1 MTPIAL
7 ARFNIVFSLGI
18 LGLKYAAYALTGS
31 VSLYSDAL
39 ESIVNVAAA
48 LMALYAIQV
57 AAQPPDR
64 EHPFG
69 HTKAEFLSAVA
80 EGALI
85 LFAAVEIA
93 RAAGARLMSPVPLEG
108 LTAGLTLSLLAGVLT
123 AGWAV
128 FLIRTGRKRRSP
140 ALVADGKHLWT
151 DVVSTGGVL
160 AGILLARATGW
171 WILDPILAIAVAINV
186 VIEGLRLM
194 RESMGGLMDE
204 SLPDAQMNNI
214 QQIIRA
220 NMEGAIEVHALRSRT
235 AGQHRFIEF
244 HLVVPGSMSVEAS
257 HAICDRLEA
266 ALRTS
271 IADCSVTIHVEP
283 EEKAK
288 HLGAVARLRD

>member
-1 MTPIAL
+1 MSPIAL
-7 ARFNIVFSLGI
+7 ARYNIVFSLGI

-93 RAAGARLMSPVPLEG
+93 RAAGARLMAPVPLEG
-108 LTAGLTLSLLAGVLT
+108 LTIGLALSSLAGVLT

-140 ALVADGKHLWT
+140 ALLADGKHLWT

-194 RESMGGLMDE
+194 RDSMGGLMDE
-204 SLPDAQMNNI
+204 SLPDAQMDDI

-220 NMEGAIEVHALRSRT
+220 QMDGAIEAHALRSRT
-235 AGQHRFIEF
+235 AGRHRFIEF
-244 HLVVPGSMSVEAS
+244 HLVVPGTMSVEAS

-266 ALRTS
+266 ALVAG

-288 HLGAVARLRD
+288 HQGPVARLRD